1 MGRINFYVNSC
12 ADSVLNVPF
21 LVTREAIG
29 IPLIGYN
36 VIEELVNRKVKT
48 PPDPGRTTYCYN
60 LFHPVS
66 ITQTA
71 VKLQPL

>member
-1 MGRINFYVNSC
+1 MLNNSD

-21 LVTREAIG
+21 LVTREAID

-36 VIEELVNRKVKT
+36 VIEELVHRKVKT
-48 PPDPGRTTYCYN
+48 H

-66 ITQTA
+66 MTETA
-71 VKLQPL
+71 EKLQPL